1 MSYLVLAR
9 KWRPQL
15 FEEVV
20 GQKHVTKTL
29 QNAIIGNRVPHALL
43 FTGAKGV
50 GKTSVAR
57 ILAKA
62 LNCQDGPTP
71 GPCNQC
77 QFCKD
82 ISAGVSIDVLEIDG
96 ASNTGV
102 DDVRELRENVR
113 YLPSKGSHK
122 VYIIDEVHMLSNS
135 AFNALLKTLE
145 EPPEHVVFIFATTEP
160 HKIPPTILSRCQRYD
175 FKRIPARDI
184 LAHLKLIISDEKV
197 QISDKGLALI
207 AREAEGSMRDAQ
219 SILDQAIS
227 FAGRDIS
234 YDEIVEILGIIDRKL
249 FYETSLSIIEKKPQR
264 CLDIIED
271 VYNYGYDIKE
281 FYKGLMEQFR
291 NLIITK
297 VTENPSKLIDLP
309 DSEIED
315 LTTQGALVGIDEI
328 QQLFSILA
336 NSEQDIIRSINPR
349 LVMEMTLVRMAHT
362 RPLLSIDDILRKID
376 KLETKLLNP
385 DNSDTNDTRSPLEK
399 PQLSDSSLEQVLV
412 NHEIGHMEATNNT
425 ELLEAESGIKGWD
438 TKEIWLNLI
447 GFVKK
452 KRPLLASILEL
463 GHLINIDDGKI
474 DIGLEKNSVFMDSI
488 NEPQNKKDLA
498 DIFREFF
505 QREIALNISVIVP
518 NSDSASIVKKN
529 SKGSDGVIKLREE
542 ALNNPIVQYAI
553 NIFGG
558 KVTEIKTKQV

>member
-15 FEEVV
+15 FEDVV

-29 QNAIIGNRVPHALL
+29 QNAIVGNRVPHALL
-43 FTGAKGV
+43 FTGTKGV

-71 GPCNQC
+71 GPCNRC

-184 LAHLKLIISDEKV
+184 LAHLKLIVSDEKV

-227 FAGRDIS
+227 FAGRDVS

-249 FYETSLSIIEKKPQR
+249 FYETSLSIIERKPQR

-281 FYKGLMEQFR
+281 FYKGLLEQFR
-291 NLIITK
+291 NLVVAK
-297 VTENPSKLIDLP
+297 VTENPSRLIDLP

-315 LTTQGALVGIDEI
+315 LATQGALVGIGEI

-336 NSEQDIIRSINPR
+336 NSEEEIIRSNNPR

-362 RPLLSIDDILRKID
+362 RPLLSIDDILCKID
-376 KLETKLLNP
+376 NLERKLLNL
-385 DNSDTNDTRSPLEK
+385 NNEGNAAAYMPLEK
-399 PQLSDSSLEQVLV
+399 PQFSNPSSQTAAITEIEHLEDTDDTQPS
-412 NHEIGHMEATNNT
+412 
-425 ELLEAESGIKGWD
+425 EAESGIKGGD
-438 TKEIWLNLI
+438 TKETWLNLI
-447 GFVKK
+447 GFVRK
-452 KRPLLASILEL
+452 KRPLLAAILEL
-463 GHLINIDDGKI
+463 GQLINMDDGKI

-505 QREIALNISVIVP
+505 QREMALNISVMVP
-518 NSDSASIVKKN
+518 NSDSASIAKKN
-529 SKGSDGVIKLREE
+529 SKGSDEVRKLRDE
-542 ALNNPIVQYAI
+542 ALNNPIVHDAI

-558 KVTEIKTKQV
+558 KVIEIKTKQV

>member
-15 FEEVV
+15 FEDVV

-43 FTGAKGV
+43 FTGTKGV

-71 GPCNQC
+71 APCNQC
-77 QFCKD
+77 QLCKD

-175 FKRIPARDI
+175 FKRIPTRDI
-184 LAHLKLIISDEKV
+184 LAHLKLIVSDEKV

-227 FAGRDIS
+227 FAGKDIS

-281 FYKGLMEQFR
+281 FYKGLLEQFR
-291 NLIITK
+291 NLVVAK
-297 VTENPSKLIDLP
+297 VTENPSRLIDLP

-315 LTTQGALVGIDEI
+315 LATQGALVGTDEI
-328 QQLFSILA
+328 QYLFRILT
-336 NSEQDIIRSINPR
+336 NSEEEIIRSSNPR

-362 RPLLSIDDILRKID
+362 RPLLSIDDILCKID
-376 KLETKLLNP
+376 NLERKLSNLN
-385 DNSDTNDTRSPLEK
+385 NEGNAAAYMPLEK
-399 PQLSDSSLEQVLV
+399 PQFSNPSSQTAAITEIEHLEDTDDTQPSK
-412 NHEIGHMEATNNT
+412 AK
-425 ELLEAESGIKGWD
+425 SGIKGGD
-438 TKEIWLNLI
+438 TKETWLNLI
-447 GFVKK
+447 GFVRK
-452 KRPLLASILEL
+452 KRPLLAAILEL
-463 GHLINIDDGKI
+463 GHLINMDNGKI
-474 DIGLEKNSVFMDSI
+474 DIELEKNSVFMDSI

-505 QREIALNISVIVP
+505 QREMALNISVIVP

-529 SKGSDGVIKLREE
+529 SKGYDEVRKLGEE
-542 ALNNPIVQYAI
+542 ALNNPIVQDAI

-558 KVTEIKTKQV
+558 KVTEIKTKQA

>member
-15 FEEVV
+15 FEDVV

-29 QNAIIGNRVPHALL
+29 QNAIAGNRVPHALL
-43 FTGAKGV
+43 FTGTKGV

-77 QFCKD
+77 QFCRD

-102 DDVRELRENVR
+102 DDVRKLRENVR

-184 LAHLKLIISDEKV
+184 LAHLKLIVSDEKV

-219 SILDQAIS
+219 GILDQAIS
-227 FAGRDIS
+227 FAGKDIS

-281 FYKGLMEQFR
+281 FYKGLLEQFR
-291 NLIITK
+291 NLVVVK
-297 VTENPSKLIDLP
+297 VTEAPSRLIDIP

-315 LTTQGALVGIDEI
+315 LATQGALVGINEI

-336 NSEQDIIRSINPR
+336 NSEEEIIRSSNPK
-349 LVMEMTLVRMAHT
+349 LIMEMTLVRMAHT
-362 RPLLSIDDILRKID
+362 GPLLSIDDILCKID
-376 KLETKLLNP
+376 NLERKLSNLNNEGNTAAYMP
-385 DNSDTNDTRSPLEK
+385 REK
-399 PQLSDSSLEQVLV
+399 PQFSDPSSQTSAIS
-412 NHEIGHMEATNNT
+412 EIEYQEDTDDT
-425 ELLEAESGIKGWD
+425 QPSEAESGIKGGD
-438 TKEIWLNLI
+438 TKETWLNLI
-447 GFVKK
+447 GFVRK
-452 KRPLLASILEL
+452 KRPLLAAILEL
-463 GHLINIDDGKI
+463 GQLINMDYGKI

-505 QREIALNISVIVP
+505 QREMALNISVIVP
-518 NSDSASIVKKN
+518 DSDSASIVKKN
-529 SKGSDGVIKLREE
+529 SKGSDEVRKLRDEV
-542 ALNNPIVQYAI
+542 LNNPIVHDAI

-558 KVTEIKTKQV
+558 KVIEIKTKQV

>member
-15 FEEVV
+15 FEDVV

-43 FTGAKGV
+43 FTGTKGV

-71 GPCNQC
+71 APCNQC
-77 QFCKD
+77 QLCKD

-175 FKRIPARDI
+175 FKRIPTRDI
-184 LAHLKLIISDEKV
+184 LAHLKLIVSDEKV

-227 FAGRDIS
+227 FAGKDIS

-281 FYKGLMEQFR
+281 FYKGLLEQFR
-291 NLIITK
+291 NLVVAK
-297 VTENPSKLIDLP
+297 VTENPSRLIDLP

-315 LTTQGALVGIDEI
+315 LATQGALVGTDEI
-328 QQLFSILA
+328 QYLFRILT
-336 NSEQDIIRSINPR
+336 NSEEEIIRSSNPR

-362 RPLLSIDDILRKID
+362 RPLLSIDDILCKID
-376 KLETKLLNP
+376 NLERKLSNLN
-385 DNSDTNDTRSPLEK
+385 NEGNAAAYMPLEK
-399 PQLSDSSLEQVLV
+399 PQFSNPSSQTAAITEIEHLEDTDDTQPSK
-412 NHEIGHMEATNNT
+412 AK
-425 ELLEAESGIKGWD
+425 SGIKGGD
-438 TKEIWLNLI
+438 TKETWLNLI
-447 GFVKK
+447 GFVRK
-452 KRPLLASILEL
+452 KRPLLAAILEL
-463 GHLINIDDGKI
+463 GHLINMDNGKI
-474 DIGLEKNSVFMDSI
+474 DIELEKNSVFMDSI

-505 QREIALNISVIVP
+505 QREMALNISVIVP

-529 SKGSDGVIKLREE
+529 SKGYDEVRKLGEE
-542 ALNNPIVQYAI
+542 ALNNPIVQDAI

-558 KVTEIKTKQV
+558 KVTEIKTK

>member
-15 FEEVV
+15 FEDMV

-29 QNAIIGNRVPHALL
+29 QNAIAGNRVPHALL
-43 FTGAKGV
+43 FTGTKGV

-62 LNCQDGPTP
+62 LNCHNGPTP
-71 GPCNQC
+71 EPCDQC
-77 QFCKD
+77 QSCKD

-122 VYIIDEVHMLSNS
+122 VFIIDEVHMLSNS

-145 EPPEHVVFIFATTEP
+145 EPPKHVVFIFATTEP
-160 HKIPPTILSRCQRYD
+160 HKIPPTILSRCQRFD
-175 FKRIPARDI
+175 FKRIPIRDI
-184 LAHLKLIISDEKV
+184 LAHLKLIVSDEKV
-197 QISDKGLALI
+197 QISDESLALI

-227 FAGRDIS
+227 FAGKDINH
-234 YDEIVEILGIIDRKL
+234 DQILEILGIIDRKL
-249 FYETSLSIIEKKPQR
+249 FYETSLSIIERKPQR

-281 FYKGLMEQFR
+281 FYKGLLEQFR
-291 NLIITK
+291 NLVVVK
-297 VTENPSKLIDLP
+297 VAENPSGLIDLP

-315 LTTQGALVGIDEI
+315 LTTQGSLVGIDEI

-336 NSEQDIIRSINPR
+336 GSEEEIIRSSTPK

-362 RPLLSIDDILRKID
+362 RPLLSIDDILCKID
-376 KLETKLLNP
+376 NLERKLLNL
-385 DNSDTNDTRSPLEK
+385 NDEGNAATYMPLGK
-399 PQLSDSSLEQVLV
+399 PQFSDPSLQTAAIP
-412 NHEIGHMEATNNT
+412 EIEH
-425 ELLEAESGIKGWD
+425 LEDTDDTQPSEIESGIKGSD
-438 TKEIWLNLI
+438 TKETWLNLI
-447 GFVKK
+447 GFVRK
-452 KRPLLASILEL
+452 KRPLLAAILEL
-463 GHLINIDDGKI
+463 GQLINMDNGKI
-474 DIGLEKNSVFMDSI
+474 DIGLEKNSVFLDSI
-488 NEPQNKKDLA
+488 NEPQNKKDLIC
-498 DIFREFF
+498 IFREFF
-505 QREIALNISVIVP
+505 QREMALNISVIVP
-518 NSDSASIVKKN
+518 NSDSASIVEKN
-529 SKGSDGVIKLREE
+529 SKGYDRVRKTGEE
-542 ALNNPIVQYAI
+542 ALNNPIVQDAI
-553 NIFGG
+553 KIFGG